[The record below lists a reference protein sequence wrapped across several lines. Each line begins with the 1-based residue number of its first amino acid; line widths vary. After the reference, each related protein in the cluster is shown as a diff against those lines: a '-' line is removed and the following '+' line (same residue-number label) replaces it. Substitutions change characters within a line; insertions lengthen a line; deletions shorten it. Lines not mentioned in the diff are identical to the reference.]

1 MDNQNR
7 NEEDRLNAPG
17 LSNEQAQ
24 KLLDRAAKEALK
36 KREKEEEQTNAT
48 RTRSNSF
55 KWGIRLCMVFGRRF
69 IYSAYRRCLLLLR

>member
-7 NEEDRLNAPG
+7 NEENRLNAPG

-24 KLLDRAAKEALK
+24 KLLDRAIKEALK
-36 KREKEEEQTNAT
+36 KREEEETNAT

-55 KWGIRLCMVFGRRF
+55 KWRIRLCMVFGRSF
-69 IYSAYRRCLLLLR
+69 IHSAYRRCLLLLR